1 MGLRSIPSYKVSLLA
16 IHELLPQC
24 HARTY
29 KIDLETC
36 MAWLDFLK
44 NGNELSELLIEGN
57 NPYGAQ
63 LLKQTDVDQ
72 MRDHIQPAERVLA
85 YVLGRVVLAGR
96 GLWLLTDQSL
106 LISEHDSGTL
116 VHHFA
121 IQDITHAECVKGKY
135 GYTLRV
141 TAAGQQRSVYGASA
155 HLAAVFYRALG
166 QKVPCTAVCKP
177 VALNTDDVAQVVHHF
192 SDAALRLQP
201 VAWVNADARALIA
214 QLAQDAADQ
223 GWLQV
228 NEVRPVREAQA
239 AH

>member
-1 MGLRSIPSYKVSLLA
+1 
-16 IHELLPQC
+16 
-24 HARTY
+24 
-29 KIDLETC
+29 

-44 NGNELSELLIEGN
+44 NGNELSELLIEGS
-57 NPYGAQ
+57 NPYGAS

-72 MRDHIQPAERVLA
+72 LRDHLQPDERVLR

-96 GLWLLTDQSL
+96 GLWLLTDRNL
-106 LISEHDSGTL
+106 LISENDTGTL

-121 IQDITHAECVKGKY
+121 LQDISHAECVKGKY

-155 HLAAVFYRALG
+155 HMAAVFYRALA
-166 QKVPCTAVCKP
+166 QKAPCAPVVKP
-177 VALNTDDVAQVVHHF
+177 VALDADDVAQVVHHF

-201 VAWVNADARALIA
+201 VALVHADARALIA
-214 QLAQDAADQ
+214 QLAHDAASQ
-223 GWLQV
+223 GWLSAGEASQV
-228 NEVRPVREAQA
+228 RHAES

>member
-1 MGLRSIPSYKVSLLA
+1 
-16 IHELLPQC
+16 
-24 HARTY
+24 
-29 KIDLETC
+29 

-63 LLKQTDVDQ
+63 LLKQADVDQ
-72 MRDHIQPAERVLA
+72 MRNHIQADERVLG
-85 YVLGRVVLAGR
+85 YVLGRVVLSGR
-96 GLWLLTDQSL
+96 GLWLLTDRQL
-106 LISEHDSGTL
+106 LVSENDSGTL

-121 IQDITHAECVKGKY
+121 LKDISEAECVKGKY

-141 TAAGQQRSVYGASA
+141 TAAGQQRSVYGASS

-166 QKVPCTAVCKP
+166 QKAPCSPVYKPTALD
-177 VALNTDDVAQVVHHF
+177 ADDVAEVVHHF

-214 QLAQDAADQ
+214 QLAQDAAGQ
-223 GWLQV
+223 GWLQAS
-228 NEVRPVREAQA
+228 EAGQVRVAEA

>member
-1 MGLRSIPSYKVSLLA
+1 
-16 IHELLPQC
+16 
-24 HARTY
+24 
-29 KIDLETC
+29 

-57 NPYGAQ
+57 NPYGAN
-63 LLKQTDVDQ
+63 LLKQADVDQ
-72 MRDHIQPAERVLA
+72 MRDHIQADERVLG
-85 YVLGRVVLAGR
+85 YVLGRVVLSGR
-96 GLWLLTDQSL
+96 GLWLLTDRHL
-106 LISEHDSGTL
+106 LISENDSGTL

-121 IQDITHAECVKGKY
+121 LKDITQAECVKGKY

-141 TAAGQQRSVYGASA
+141 TAAGQQRSVYGASS

-166 QKVPCTAVCKP
+166 QKAPCSPVYKP
-177 VALNTDDVAQVVHHF
+177 TTLNADDVAEVVHHF

-201 VAWVNADARALIA
+201 VALVNADARALIA

-223 GWLQV
+223 GWLQAT
-228 NEVRPVREAQA
+228 EARQVRQAEA

>member
-1 MGLRSIPSYKVSLLA
+1 
-16 IHELLPQC
+16 
-24 HARTY
+24 
-29 KIDLETC
+29 

-63 LLKQTDVDQ
+63 LLKQADVEQ
-72 MRDHIQPAERVLA
+72 MRDHLQSTERLLG

-96 GLWLLTDQSL
+96 GLWLLTDQRL
-106 LISEHDSGTL
+106 LVSENDTGTT
-116 VHHFA
+116 VQHFA
-121 IQDITHAECVKGKY
+121 LKDITEAECVKGKY

-166 QKVPCTAVCKP
+166 QKVRCSPVYKP
-177 VALNTDDVAQVVHHF
+177 TTLDADDVAEVVHHF

-201 VAWVNADARALIA
+201 DALVNAGARALIA
-214 QLAQDAADQ
+214 QLAQDAAS
-223 GWLQV
+223 QV
-228 NEVRPVREAQA
+228 RVAEA

>member
-1 MGLRSIPSYKVSLLA
+1 
-16 IHELLPQC
+16 
-24 HARTY
+24 
-29 KIDLETC
+29 

-63 LLKQTDVDQ
+63 LLKQADVDQ
-72 MRDHIQPAERVLA
+72 MRDHIRPGERVLG

-96 GLWLLTDQSL
+96 GLWLLTDQNL
-106 LISEHDSGTL
+106 LISENDSGNL

-121 IQDITHAECVKGKY
+121 LKDITQAECLKGKY

-141 TAAGQQRSVYGASA
+141 TAAGQQRSVYGASS

-166 QKVPCTAVCKP
+166 QKAPCSPVYKPTALD
-177 VALNTDDVAQVVHHF
+177 ADDVAEVVHHF

-201 VAWVNADARALIA
+201 VALVNADARALIA

-223 GWLQV
+223 GWLQAS
-228 NEVRPVREAQA
+228 EAGQVRVAEA

>member
-1 MGLRSIPSYKVSLLA
+1 
-16 IHELLPQC
+16 
-24 HARTY
+24 
-29 KIDLETC
+29 

-44 NGNELSELLIEGN
+44 NGNELSELLIEGH

-63 LLKQTDVDQ
+63 LLKQADVDQ
-72 MRDHIQPAERVLA
+72 MRDHIQPGERVFG

-96 GLWLLTDQSL
+96 GLWLLTDQNL
-106 LISEHDSGTL
+106 LISENDSGNL

-121 IQDITHAECVKGKY
+121 LKDITQAECVKGKY

-141 TAAGQQRSVYGASA
+141 TAAGQQRSVYGASS

-166 QKVPCTAVCKP
+166 QKAPCSPVYKPTALD
-177 VALNTDDVAQVVHHF
+177 ADDVAEVVHHF

-214 QLAQDAADQ
+214 QLAQDATGQ
-223 GWLQV
+223 GWLQAS
-228 NEVRPVREAQA
+228 EAGQVRVAEA